1 MSQAVSNRTAAEWAM
16 QDRRAHARR
25 IDATMERIHGRHERE
40 TPASGLVAQLRMRA
54 WIDRE
59 NARNG
64 VEVKVA

>member
-1 MSQAVSNRTAAEWAM
+1 MNALAVSLRTRAEWAT
-16 QDRRAHARR
+16 QDRRAHAAR
-25 IDATMERIHGRHERE
+25 IDATMERIHGRPERV
-40 TPASGLVAQLRMRA
+40 TPSGLVAQLRMRQ